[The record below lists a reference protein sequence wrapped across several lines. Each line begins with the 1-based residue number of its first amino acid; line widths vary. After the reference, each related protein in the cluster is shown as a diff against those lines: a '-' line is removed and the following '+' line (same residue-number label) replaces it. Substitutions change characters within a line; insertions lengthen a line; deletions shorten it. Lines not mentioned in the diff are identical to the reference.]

1 MTDVLVYADS
11 MRSPELRH
19 ELPLAIPDPFL
30 YVEHDGE
37 RHAVVV
43 SFEIDRIEAL
53 GVGVKTHP
61 LEEFG
66 YDELLAHGMT
76 RDEAACEVAVRA
88 CRSLGLEAAAVPPT
102 FPVEL
107 ADHLRSHGIALEP
120 ARELFDTRRRVKNE
134 FELAGIRR
142 AQRGCEAAMAAAC
155 DLLRRAESSNG
166 ELTADGQPLT
176 SERLKLVVEGVFG
189 EHGLS
194 AEEFVVSHGPQ
205 TAIGHEMGSGPVAPN
220 EPIVF
225 DLFPRDRESGCYAD
239 MTRTF
244 VVGKP
249 DDELVRYQELCR
261 EALDRSLEAIRP
273 GVAGSDVHRLV
284 CEFFHEH
291 GFPTQLSKQPG
302 EVLREGFYHGL
313 GHGVG
318 LEVHEKPALGRGRD
332 ELLAGDVVAVEP
344 GLYRQGFGGCRLED
358 LVLVTEDGAQNLT
371 DYPYELEPAA

>member
-19 ELPLAIPDPFL
+19 EVPLAVPDPFL
-30 YVEHDGE
+30 YLEHDGG

-53 GVGVKTHP
+53 GTGVKTHP

-66 YDELLAHGMT
+66 YDELLAEGRS
-76 RDEAACEVAVRA
+76 RDDVERQIALRA
-88 CRSLGLEAAAVPPT
+88 CRSLGVVEAAVPPT

-107 ADHLRSHGIALEP
+107 ADFLRSEGIALRP
-120 ARELFDTRRRVKNE
+120 DREHFDARRRVKND

-142 AQRGCEAAMAAAC
+142 AQRGCEAAIAAAC
-155 DLLRRAESSNG
+155 EMLRRAQPSNG
-166 ELTADGQPLT
+166 TLSVDGEPLT
-176 SERLKLVVEGVFG
+176 CERLKLVVESVFG

-205 TAIGHEMGSGPVAPN
+205 TAIGHEMGSGPIAPN

-225 DLFPRDRESGCYAD
+225 DLFPRDRESGCYSD

-244 VVGKP
+244 VVGTP
-249 DDELVRYQELCR
+249 DDELVRYRELCR
-261 EALDRSLEAIRP
+261 EALDRALAAIRP
-273 GVAGSDVHRLV
+273 GVPGSEVHRLV
-284 CEFFHEH
+284 CDFFHEH

-318 LEVHEKPALGRGRD
+318 LEVHEKPALGRGSD
-332 ELLAGDVVAVEP
+332 ELVAGDVVAVEP

-358 LVLVTEDGAQNLT
+358 LVLVTEHGAENLT
-371 DYPYELEPAA
+371 DYPYDLEP